1 MSNNFT
7 MGSALQAAMQ
17 TYDQVQQTGQN
28 LAQQGNDI
36 YSSVANGAFGN
47 PNGSSSGS
55 GFGSGL
61 DSIGQGGSQQ
71 GMMQILEMELQLMMA
86 TLQQMMQ
93 AQQAQQGQPSQ
104 HVDQASGSSWGDP
117 HQSFNGSNGSN
128 QMSGKSDN
136 MGSLA
141 DLVDANKSINGGYQV
156 STQTSAPDSKGITY
170 NDSAS
175 VKFGNGNDSVTMGQ
189 DGAVTV
195 SSGDRSMQL
204 QKGQSGTLDGAT
216 ISEDKNG
223 VVTIAD
229 KNDQGG
235 SISTSLNWNGKGVD
249 ANFTASNIDLGGY
262 DVGLASP
269 STKDTK
275 APMDVIG

>member
-7 MGSALQAAMQ
+7 VGSALQAALQ
-17 TYDQVQQTGQN
+17 GYDQVQQGGQD
-28 LAQQGNDI
+28 LAQQGDDI
-36 YSSVANGAFGN
+36 YNNAVGGAFGSQ
-47 PNGSSSGS
+47 NGS
-55 GFGSGL
+55 GSGL
-61 DSIGQGGSQQ
+61 DSIGKGNSQQ
-71 GMMQILEMELQLMMA
+71 DSMMQILEMELQLMMA
-86 TLQQMMQ
+86 TLEMMMQ
-93 AQQAQQGQPSQ
+93 GQQGQQGQPSQ

-128 QMSGKSDN
+128 QMSGKADN
-136 MGSLA
+136 MGSLS
-141 DLVDANKSINGGYQV
+141 DLVDANRSINGGYQV
-156 STQTSAPDSKGITY
+156 STQTSAPDDKGITY
-170 NDSAS
+170 NNSAS

-189 DGAVTV
+189 GGAVTV

-216 ISEDKNG
+216 ISEDQNG

-235 SISTSLNWNGKGVD
+235 SISTSLAWNGKGVD

-262 DVGLASP
+262 DVSLASP
-269 STKDTK
+269 QANDTK